1 MAGIIALAN
10 LKGGVG
16 KSTLAINIA
25 GALAPKSI
33 LVDADPQNTATAW
46 GEAGLLP
53 FQVIPAPLSGQN
65 VERWIADVLALS
77 VPYVLIDLPPMLG
90 DATAA
95 ALAICDLAVV
105 PVSPSGADLRATN
118 KAIELIAQAR
128 TARDDGRPR
137 ALLVPSKVDRRT
149 AAGAEIDAVLHDYGE
164 PVAPVISQRIA
175 HADAFT
181 AGQWIGDYSKGSAAH
196 NEIKALASVIKRILD
211 KRGRN

>member
-16 KSTLAINIA
+16 KSTLATNIA
-25 GALAPKSI
+25 GALAPKSV
-33 LVDADPQNTATAW
+33 LVDADPQSTATAW
-46 GEAGLLP
+46 
-53 FQVIPAPLSGQN
+53 
-65 VERWIADVLALS
+65 
-77 VPYVLIDLPPMLG
+77 G

-118 KAIELIAQAR
+118 KAIELINQA
-128 TARDDGRPR
+128 
-137 ALLVPSKVDRRT
+137 RT
-149 AAGAEIDAVLHDYGE
+149 AAGAEIEAVLHDYGE

-181 AGQWIGDYSKGSAAH
+181 AGQWIGDYAKGSAAH
-196 NEIKALASVIKRILD
+196 NEIKALASVIKRIID
-211 KRGRN
+211 KREKK